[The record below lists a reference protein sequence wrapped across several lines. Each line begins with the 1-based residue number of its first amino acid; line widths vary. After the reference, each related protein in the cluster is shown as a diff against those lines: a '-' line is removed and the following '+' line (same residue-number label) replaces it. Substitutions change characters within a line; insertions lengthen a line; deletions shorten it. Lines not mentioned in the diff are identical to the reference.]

1 MANIN
6 FRSSQSSTPVIMNL
20 IIINAIV
27 FLAQLVLDK
36 SNFQGDWLTSKLAL
50 HRLDSPDFQI
60 YQFITHMFAHGGWMH
75 ILFNMYALWL
85 FGAAMEKLW
94 GAKKFLIFYFACGL
108 AAAFAELYFLPPM
121 GAIGASGAVMGVLGA
136 YAFTYP
142 NVQFF
147 IIPFPFPIKAK
158 YLAMGYAAIDLFGGV
173 SSSSDGIAHFAHL
186 GGLVMGILL
195 ALFWTKKNQNYR
207 Y

>member
-6 FRSSQSSTPVIMNL
+6 FRAKQSSTPVIMNL
-20 IIINAIV
+20 IIINVIV
-27 FLAQLVLDK
+27 FVAQRVFDNSPVDPGWLTNKLVLWSVDSGRFSPYQLV
-36 SNFQGDWLTSKLAL
+36 
-50 HRLDSPDFQI
+50 
-60 YQFITHMFAHGGWMH
+60 THMFAHAGFFH

-94 GAKKFLIFYFACGL
+94 GAKKFLIFYFACGF
-108 AAAFAELYFLPPM
+108 AAAFAQMYLVS
-121 GAIGASGAVMGVLGA
+121 GAALGASGAVMGVLGA

-158 YLAMGYAAIDLFGGV
+158 YLAIGYAAIDLFGGV
-173 SSSSDGIAHFAHL
+173 ASTGDGVAHFAHL
-186 GGLVMGILL
+186 GGLAMGVLL
-195 ALFWTKKNQNYR
+195 ALFWTKKNRNLR

>member
-6 FRSSQSSTPVIMNL
+6 FRSPKSSTPVVMNL

-27 FLAQLVLDK
+27 FVAQLVFDK
-36 SNFQGDWLTSKLAL
+36 TNLQGNWLTSRLAL
-50 HRLDSPDFQI
+50 YSID
-60 YQFITHMFAHGGWMH
+60 T
-75 ILFNMYALWL
+75 
-85 FGAAMEKLW
+85 
-94 GAKKFLIFYFACGL
+94 
-108 AAAFAELYFLPPM
+108 M
-121 GAIGASGAVMGVLGA
+121 GMLGA

-173 SSSSDGIAHFAHL
+173 AGGGDGIAHFAHL
-186 GGLVMGILL
+186 GGLVMGIIL
-195 ALFWTKKNQNYR
+195 ALLWTKKNQNFR
-207 Y
+207 F

>member
-1 MANIN
+1 
-6 FRSSQSSTPVIMNL
+6 
-20 IIINAIV
+20 
-27 FLAQLVLDK
+27 
-36 SNFQGDWLTSKLAL
+36 
-50 HRLDSPDFQI
+50 
-60 YQFITHMFAHGGWMH
+60 MH

-94 GAKKFLIFYFACGL
+94 GTKKFLIFYFACGL
-108 AAAFAELYFLPPM
+108 AAAFAELNFLPPL
-121 GAIGASGAVMGVLGA
+121 GAVGASGAVMGVLGA

-158 YLAMGYAAIDLFGGV
+158 YLAMGYAAIDLFGGI
-173 SSSSDGIAHFAHL
+173 SNTSDGIAHFAHL
-186 GGLVMGILL
+186 GGLVMGIIL

>member
-1 MANIN
+1 MASIN
-6 FRSSQSSTPVIMNL
+6 FRSSKSSTPVIMNL
-20 IIINAIV
+20 IIINVIV
-27 FLAQLVLDK
+27 YLAQRAFETPYDL
-36 SNFQGDWLTSKLAL
+36 GWLTNAIMLYPIN
-50 HRLDSPDFQI
+50 SPEFKP
-60 YQFITHMFAHGGWMH
+60 YQLVTHMFAHAGFFH

-94 GAKKFLIFYFACGL
+94 GTKKFLIFYFACGL
-108 AAAFAELYFLPPM
+108 AAAFAHLFFVPIPAL
-121 GAIGASGAVMGVLGA
+121 GASGAVMGMLGA

-173 SSSSDGIAHFAHL
+173 SSAGDGIAHFAHL

-195 ALFWTKKNQNYR
+195 ALFWTKKNKNYR